1 MAWWRGGWQPVL
13 DLRRLHDRP
22 GINNF
27 AKNKLPF
34 LPLLAGIVLRMAFGP
49 DMAVLQAARA

>member
-1 MAWWRGGWQPVL
+1 ML

-27 AKNKLPF
+27 AENKLPF